1 MRSALA
7 GVSPVPLF
15 CGQNILKRMVHVFT
29 LAMVSKRVYHPF
41 VHILTP
47 KLKTRDCIGE
57 DVRLGSGGTERE
69 R

>member
-7 GVSPVPLF
+7 GVSPPVPLF

-29 LAMVSKRVYHPF
+29 LALVSKHVYHPF

-47 KLKTRDCIGE
+47 KLKSMNQKDN
-57 DVRLGSGGTERE
+57 
-69 R
+69 